1 MGAYSTKPIF
11 GLCRQKANNM
21 FTPVVI
27 YWLGIESGFLA
38 KR

>member
-11 GLCRQKANNM
+11 GLCRQKANDM

-27 YWLGIESGFLA
+27 YGLGIEGGFLA